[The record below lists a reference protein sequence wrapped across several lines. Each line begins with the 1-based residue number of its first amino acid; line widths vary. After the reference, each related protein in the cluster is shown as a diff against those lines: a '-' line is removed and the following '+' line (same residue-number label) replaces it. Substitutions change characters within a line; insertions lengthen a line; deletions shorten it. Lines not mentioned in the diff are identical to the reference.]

1 LALVNLKELLAHAK
15 ANCYAVGA
23 FNVSKMDMIDP
34 ILDAAIEE
42 KSPVILMFAE
52 VHLKYINLEKLAP
65 AMINAA
71 SEVPVPVC
79 IHLDHGDSIKTIMRA
94 IRAGFTSVMLDGSK
108 YDFNKNVE
116 VMKKV
121 VELAHSVDVT
131 VEGEIGKVGG
141 SEGGTGGAMEAE
153 EEFYTTVEEAVTF
166 TRETNVDALAIAFG
180 TVHGFYKGEPKL
192 DFDRLSQIAAAVNV
206 PLVMHGG
213 SGISFKDFQES
224 VHRGIC
230 KINFYTTNQ
239 VAAIDRIKQILKEKP
254 EFNNYPQ
261 LINEA
266 MTAVKGVVK
275 QHIRVF
281 GCANR
286 CDATSSLCQICSR
299 EGCQIGAMYKPVAQD
314 TKLVSATYIA
324 SPQVSPSFGQ
334 VSSNPSQDSDLRRK
348 IEEITRRVLSQ
359 IK

>member
-1 LALVNLKELLAHAK
+1 MALVNLRELLAHAK
-15 ANCYAVGA
+15 ANRYAVGA
-23 FNVSKMDMIDP
+23 FNVTKMDMIDP

-52 VHLKYINLEKLAP
+52 VHLKYMDLEKLASV
-65 AMINAA
+65 MTNAA
-71 SEVPVPVC
+71 SEVPIPVC
-79 IHLDHGDSIKTIMRA
+79 IHLDHGDDMKMIMRA

-180 TVHGFYKGEPKL
+180 TVHGFYKSEPKL
-192 DFDRLSQIAAAVNV
+192 DFDRLSQIAAAVSV

-213 SGISFKDFQES
+213 SGISFEDFRES
-224 VHRGIC
+224 VRRGIC

-239 VAAIDRIKQILKEKP
+239 VAAMDRIKQILKEKP

-266 MTAVKGVVK
+266 MAAVKEVVK

-281 GCANR
+281 GCTNR

-299 EGCQIGAMYKPVAQD
+299 QGCQIGAMYRPALPESKV
-314 TKLVSATYIA
+314 VSATIIPG
-324 SPQVSPSFGQ
+324 PQISLSSVRT
-334 VSSNPSQDSDLRRK
+334 VSNPETEELRKK
-348 IEEITRRVLSQ
+348 IEEITRKILNQ

>member
-42 KSPVILMFAE
+42 KSPVIIMFAE
-52 VHLKYINLEKLAP
+52 VHFKYMNLEKIAP
-65 AMINAA
+65 AMVSAA
-71 SEVPVPVC
+71 AEVPIPVC

-166 TRETNVDALAIAFG
+166 TRETNVDALAISFG

-192 DFDRLSQIAAAVNV
+192 DFDRLSQIASAVNI

-213 SGISFKDFQES
+213 SGLSPDDFRES
-224 VHRGIC
+224 VRRGIC
-230 KINFYTTNQ
+230 KINFYTSNQ
-239 VAAIDRIKQILKEKP
+239 VAAMNKIREILNNNP
-254 EFNNYPQ
+254 DFINYPQ

-266 MTAVKGVVK
+266 MEAVKNVVRE
-275 QHIRVF
+275 HVRIF

-286 CDATSSLCQICSR
+286 CEGVSSLCQICSR
-299 EGCQIGAMYKPVAQD
+299 QGCHVGSMYTDSQDSKLKPE
-314 TKLVSATYIA
+314 SYI
-324 SPQVSPSFGQ
+324 SSTQGPSELT
-334 VSSNPSQDSDLRRK
+334 DSDLRK
-348 IEEITRRVLSQ
+348 KVEEITRRVLNQ

>member
-1 LALVNLKELLAHAK
+1 LALVNLKELLAHAR
-15 ANCYAVGA
+15 ANRYAVGA
-23 FNVSKMDMIDP
+23 FNVTKMDMIDP

-42 KSPVILMFAE
+42 RSPVIIMFAE
-52 VHLKYINLEKLAP
+52 VHFKYINLEKFAP
-65 AMINAA
+65 ALINAA
-71 SEVPVPVC
+71 SEVPIPVC
-79 IHLDHGDSIKTIMRA
+79 VHLDHGDSIKTIMRA

-192 DFDRLSQIAAAVNV
+192 DLGRLSQIASAVNI

-213 SGISFKDFQES
+213 SGLSPDDFRES
-224 VHRGIC
+224 VKRGIC
-230 KINFYTTNQ
+230 KINFYTSNQ
-239 VAAIDRIKQILKEKP
+239 VAAMNRIREIIRNNP
-254 EFNNYPQ
+254 DFANYPQ

-266 MTAVKGVVK
+266 MAAVKDTVK
-275 QHIRVF
+275 KHIRIF
-281 GCANR
+281 GCASR
-286 CDATSSLCQICSR
+286 CESVSSLCQICSR
-299 EGCQIGAMYKPVAQD
+299 EGCQAGAIYRQD
-314 TKLVSATYIA
+314 SRDSKLTSETYIA
-324 SPQVSPSFGQ
+324 NTKVSIDPTR
-334 VSSNPSQDSDLRRK
+334 DSDLRKK

-359 IK
+359 TK